1 MEPTLKLSQ
10 EIATQLEGFFASD
23 NGKQFVAEVK
33 AAKSE
38 ESGTFEV
45 IITTEDIDRM
55 GEMIKADGWE
65 LDRYM
70 LNPIVLW
77 AHNYSELPIG
87 ITETLEKVDNTK
99 LKAKGK
105 FAGHQKAQ
113 EVRALYDAGIMR
125 ATSVGFIPKEMEGNI
140 ITKAELL
147 EFSFVPVPCNPYA
160 LSTLSKTALNADELV
175 AKGFLTKEEKKEGD
189 TCQLPDEGGEGVID
203 AEGNCVPK
211 EADEEDEEKG
221 IVPAVKDI
229 EVSKEKIVFVLENGE
244 KVEHPIDAKLYEA
257 LAEIKEGRVLSKKN
271 VALIEDCATLLGT
284 AKSALEA
291 LLDASRSDEAPVI
304 EEPEG
309 KTREQGDEAFM
320 KLRSQLQEVA
330 GIVQIAL
337 KDAKTDALSK
347 GKRIRPSN

>member
-23 NGKQFVAEVK
+23 KGKQFVADVK
-33 AAKSE
+33 AAKAE

-65 LDRYM
+65 LERYM

-160 LSTLSKTALNADELV
+160 LSVLSKTTLNAEELV
-175 AKGFLTKEEKKEGD
+175 VKGFLMKEVEVKKEGD
-189 TCQLPDEGGEGVID
+189 TCEIDGKEGTID
-203 AEGNCVPK
+203 AEGNCIAKP
-211 EADEEDEEKG
+211 DEEDEEEKG

-244 KVEHPIDAKLYEA
+244 KVEHPIDAKLYET
-257 LAEIKEGRVLSKKN
+257 LTEIKEGRVLSKKN
-271 VALIEDCATLLGT
+271 VALIEECATLLGT

-291 LLDASRSDEAPVI
+291 LLDASRSEEAPVI

-309 KTREQGDEAFM
+309 DKGGDKAFL
-320 KLRSQLQEVA
+320 KLREKLQEVA
-330 GIVQIAL
+330 TVATEAL
-337 KDAKTDALSK
+337 GEAAAEARKRGLKTRAK
-347 GKRIRPSN
+347 